1 MCKNINCEHKIGYY
15 YMDLKCD
22 YTALLGIC
30 EKCDR
35 LLDFKIK
42 KRNYFSEE
50 ENNILSAADKLE
62 LDKEYELDD
71 LANKLLARKYAF
83 DSKDSS
89 LYK

>member
-1 MCKNINCEHKIGYY
+1 MCKNINCEHITGFY
-15 YMDLKCD
+15 YMDIGHN
-22 YTALLGIC
+22 YTALLEIC

-42 KRNYFSEE
+42 KRDYFSEE
-50 ENNILSAADKLE
+50 ENNILSAANKLE
-62 LDKEYELDD
+62 LDKEYTLDD

-83 DSKDSS
+83 NSKDSS